1 MKILIPIDIA
11 HPHEDLVKHV
21 SWLLPLAGAE
31 VKLVYVKE
39 SYPAHENVIYSVP
52 GFPDDWVEQ
61 IEDKARLAFELIVR
75 QLTPLGCKV
84 TTAIVS
90 GVPAKA
96 IGAVSTDFQ
105 ADITVVAPGHHSNLE
120 RFFLGSV
127 TSKVVRVAPGNIMV
141 LKDHDGHDELKHVVF
156 GVDGSMQ
163 ALSAIKNVCQI
174 LKLKERSVKTTVVYV
189 VSLPPVVSMVSPAGV
204 LVTVEKNLQMAGE
217 AVVAAAVK
225 QLADCGIDDANID
238 CQVLTGDAA
247 TKLISFTEERD
258 AQLLVAGAQ
267 GHAEIEYFFLG
278 SVADRVA
285 THSKCS
291 VTIAKMSRS

>member
-11 HPHEDLVKHV
+11 HPHDDLVKHV

-31 VKLVYVKE
+31 VKLLYVKE
-39 SYPAHENVIYSVP
+39 SYPAQENVIYSVP

-61 IEDKARLAFELIVR
+61 VEEKARMAFELFVR

-84 TTAIVS
+84 TSAIVS

-105 ADITVVAPGHHSNLE
+105 ADVIVVAPGHHSSLE
-120 RFFLGSV
+120 RFFIGSV
-127 TSKVVRVAPGNIMV
+127 TSKVVRVAPGTIMV

-156 GVDGSMQ
+156 GVDGSQQ
-163 ALSAIKNVCQI
+163 ALRAIQNVCQI
-174 LKLKERSVKTTVVYV
+174 LKLKERKVRATVVYV
-189 VSLPPVVSMVSPAGV
+189 VSLPPVVSMVSPAGI

-217 AVVAAAVK
+217 TMVAAAVK
-225 QLADCGIDDANID
+225 QLADCGFDDASVD
-238 CQVLTGDAA
+238 CQVLNGDAA
-247 TKLISFTEERD
+247 TQLIKYAED
-258 AQLLVAGAQ
+258 NNAQLLVTGAQ

-278 SVADRVA
+278 SVADRIV